1 MRFCLTLHL
10 EKKIF
15 PIEYRK
21 VILSY
26 IKNAISKC
34 NNGKYYDYFF
44 KDTKQKD
51 YCFSVILPKP
61 NFTKDEITLDG
72 NDIKIIFSTNNKS
85 KIGFILFSAFIA
97 QKNKPYPLPNNNFI
111 TLKSI
116 NNKKQEE
123 IFNSKAIFKTTLG
136 SGLCVRDHDKEGNK
150 DTYYVY
156 SDEKFREKLKVVLV
170 NQILNSGF
178 TKKEAD
184 AIKVNP
190 IQCKKVVVKHY
201 KRYID
206 TTTGLLEI
214 QADNKILQH
223 FYDVGIGS
231 RKSIGFGMIDLVTQ
245 DLL

>member
-61 NFTKDEITLDG
+61 NFTKDEIILNG
-72 NDIKIIFSTNNKS
+72 NEMKIIFSTNNKS

-123 IFNSKAIFKTTLG
+123 
-136 SGLCVRDHDKEGNK
+136 
-150 DTYYVY
+150 
-156 SDEKFREKLKVVLV
+156 
-170 NQILNSGF
+170 
-178 TKKEAD
+178 
-184 AIKVNP
+184 
-190 IQCKKVVVKHY
+190 
-201 KRYID
+201 
-206 TTTGLLEI
+206 
-214 QADNKILQH
+214 
-223 FYDVGIGS
+223 
-231 RKSIGFGMIDLVTQ
+231 
-245 DLL
+245 

>member
-1 MRFCLTLHL
+1 MRFCLTLYIR
-10 EKKIF
+10 EKVF

-34 NNGKYYDYFF
+34 NNGKYYEHFF

-51 YCFSVILPKP
+51 YCFSVILPNP
-61 NFTKDEITLDG
+61 TFTKNEIILSG
-72 NDIKIIFSTNNKS
+72 NEIKVLFSTNNNS

-97 QKNKPYPLPNNNFI
+97 QKNKSYPLPNNNFMI
-111 TLKSI
+111 LKNI

-123 IFNSKAIFKTTLG
+123 ILNSKAIFKTTLG
-136 SGLCVRDHDKEGNK
+136 SGLCVREHDKEGNR

-156 SDEKFREKLKVVLV
+156 NDEKFREKLKVVLV
-170 NQILNSGF
+170 NQILNAGF
-178 TKKEAD
+178 TEEEAN
-184 AIKVNP
+184 AIKINP
-190 IQCKKVVVKHY
+190 IKCKKVVVKHY
-201 KRYID
+201 RRYID
-206 TTTGLLEI
+206 TTTGIFEI
-214 QADNKILQH
+214 QANNKILQH

-231 RKSIGFGMIDLVTQ
+231 RKSMGFGMIDLVTQ